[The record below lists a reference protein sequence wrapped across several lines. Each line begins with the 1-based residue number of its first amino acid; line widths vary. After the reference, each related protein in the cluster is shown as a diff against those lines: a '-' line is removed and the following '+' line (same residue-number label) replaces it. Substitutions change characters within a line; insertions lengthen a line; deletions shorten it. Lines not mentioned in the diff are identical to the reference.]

1 MRVLANHE
9 RSLLRS
15 KVTGG
20 LSKLGVD
27 GTRPIVLSAGN
38 RDYLTSQIVDG
49 LHALGRSAEITPATL
64 EREARWMTDELR
76 DAGVTFAP
84 DPLPVP
90 DPYAWALAALRGEHS
105 PHTPC
110 NCAEVSGY
118 TPPDPYAQHLF
129 KLKKEHR

>member
-1 MRVLANHE
+1 MRTLASHE

-15 KVTGG
+15 KVTAG

-27 GTRPIVLSAGN
+27 STRPVLLSAGN
-38 RDYLTSQIVDG
+38 RDYLALQIVDG

-64 EREARWMTDELR
+64 EREALWMTDELR

-84 DPLPVP
+84 DPLPIP
-90 DPYAWALAALRGEHS
+90 DPYGWALRGEHS

-110 NCAEVSGY
+110 GCAEVSGY